1 MRTCRGERVVDAL
14 ECSLVEL
21 PERRLDA
28 DGATDGVSERLAADD
43 SGAQLVRGGERVV
56 DLVMARKVRAGRV
69 GRPVAG
75 DAQPFD
81 VGPAKPKRLSGE
93 KKMRA
98 RLRDERV
105 RERLRGGAGEKR
117 GDGDDQLQDVTIL
130 GVR

>member
-1 MRTCRGERVVDAL
+1 MRARRGERVVDPL

-21 PERRLDA
+21 AERRLDA

-43 SGAQLVRGGERVV
+43 SGAELARGGEGVV

-69 GRPVAG
+69 GRPVAC
-75 DAQPFD
+75 DAEPLD
-81 VGPAKPKRLSGE
+81 VGAAKPKRLPGE
-93 KKMRA
+93 KKLCA